1 MNLLT
6 NLVSMPLAVWTV
18 AVGVLLIYWIMVIG
32 GLVDL
37 GDADGGVDAAVG
49 GMKGAIEGGMKGAT
63 EALGG
68 GGGADIDVGH
78 AGADG
83 GHDVGDGDAGDGG
96 GIVAAI
102 LNGLHLKNVPVTIT
116 LSIIIFFSW
125 ALSLLTLEASGG
137 IFPMW
142 LRSVFC
148 FAIAPLCSLPAARFV
163 GHPLSKVFHVRKAKT
178 TRDLVGRTCLIRTGE
193 VTETFGEAIVKET
206 GAEIVLR
213 VRVEAGTKLAR
224 GEEGLIVGFD
234 AERNEYIVEALEQDD
249 VKAHAK

>member
-1 MNLLT
+1 MNVIAT
-6 NLVSMPLAVWTV
+6 LVSMPLAVWTV
-18 AVGVLLIYWIMVIG
+18 AVGVLLIYWIMVLG

-49 GMKGAIEGGMKGAT
+49 GMKGALEGGMKGAT

-68 GGGADIDVGH
+68 GGAEVDVGH

-83 GHDVGDGDAGDGG
+83 HDVGDADGDAGEGG
-96 GIVAAI
+96 GIVGAI

-125 ALSLLTLEASGG
+125 ALSLLALEAAGG

-142 LRSVFC
+142 LRAVFC
-148 FAIAPLCSLPAARFV
+148 FVIAPICSLPAARFV
-163 GHPLSKVFHVRKAKT
+163 GHPLSKVFHIRKAKT

-193 VTETFGEAIVKET
+193 VTETFGEATVKET

-234 AERNEYIVEALEQDD
+234 AERNEYIVEALEHDL
-249 VKAHAK
+249 KGKS